1 MADDS
6 KQTPKSEYDM
16 AEEVRSYN
24 ILLEEMRGHFQL
36 LSEGVCALTEK
47 VDGLDRKVDGLDRKV
62 DRLELRMD
70 QFEIAML
77 QYNLEMKRHNQV
89 MESLRKDIN
98 RHDDDIVTLKTAVGV
113 KA

>member
-1 MADDS
+1 MNDDTS
-6 KQTPKSEYDM
+6 QEYKM

-36 LSEGVCALTEK
+36 LSEGLCALTEK
-47 VDGLDRKVDGLDRKV
+47 VNGLDQKVDGLGRKV

-77 QYNLEMKRHNQV
+77 QYNREMKRHNQV
-89 MESLRKDIN
+89 METLRRDVN
-98 RHDDDIVTLKTAVGV
+98 RHDDDIVTLKTAAGI
-113 KA
+113 KG

>member
-1 MADDS
+1 
-6 KQTPKSEYDM
+6 M

-36 LSEGVCALTEK
+36 LSEGQGALTE
-47 VDGLDRKVDGLDRKV
+47 KVDGLDRKV

-89 MESLRKDIN
+89 METLRKDVN
-98 RHDDDIVTLKTAVGV
+98 RHDDDIGTLKAAVGIKV
-113 KA
+113 